1 MELARFAA
9 AAVASAGES
18 PQPVEAEG
26 THAPA
31 AAGEHG
37 AKVEHEAHGGV
48 LYAPLQAVER
58 STGVAIP
65 EFAVWGWLI
74 AILLAAIAI
83 RARRSLSHE
92 PKPGI
97 SSFFE
102 LCFDGLSSLAKSFI
116 GPGYEK
122 HLPFVGALFMYILCC
137 NLTGVI
143 PGVSSPTGAMGP
155 LAEAYGL
162 NTTLALALCAFVYVQ
177 VAGFRQNG
185 LRYLMH
191 FVGEPVWLFPLNLP
205 IHIIG
210 ELARPLSLAVRLY
223 GNVGGE
229 DKILHVL
236 AAMFLVA
243 IPLHWPLS
251 AFAVFTGFLQAFV
264 FVGLVCA
271 YLQGTMAHQHEEHA
285 EAH

>member
-1 MELARFAA
+1 MGSASLAT
-9 AAVASAGES
+9 AVGTSPAGEPRS
-18 PQPVEAEG
+18 AEAPVA
-26 THAPA
+26 HAAPTG
-31 AAGEHG
+31 GEHE
-37 AKVEHEAHGGV
+37 ATTEHEAHGGI
-48 LYAPLQAVER
+48 LYAPLRAVEH

-74 AILLAAIAI
+74 AILLAVIAI
-83 RARRSLSHE
+83 RARRSLSPE
-92 PKPGI
+92 PKPGL

-102 LCFDGLSSLAKSFI
+102 LCFDGLSSLARSFI
-116 GPGYEK
+116 GPGYER

-162 NTTLALALCAFVYVQ
+162 NTTVALALCAFVYVQ
-177 VAGFRQNG
+177 IAGFRQNG
-185 LRYLMH
+185 WRYLMH

-243 IPLHWPLS
+243 IPLHWPLA